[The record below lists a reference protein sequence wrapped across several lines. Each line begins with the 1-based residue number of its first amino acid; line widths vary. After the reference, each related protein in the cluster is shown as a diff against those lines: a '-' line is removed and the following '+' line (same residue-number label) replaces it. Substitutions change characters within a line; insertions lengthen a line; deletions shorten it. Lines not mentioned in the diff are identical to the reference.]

1 MPIIAPIPRGERRL
15 MQKAIHK
22 TRDKNHARR
31 LTAMLM
37 LHRGERVS
45 DVARTLCCA
54 RSSVGRWINWF
65 THSGIEG
72 LKSLPA
78 GRSRR
83 WPFEHICTLLRELI
97 KHSPGDFGY
106 QRSRWSTE
114 LLAIKINE
122 ITGCQLHAGTV
133 RRWLPSAGLVW
144 RRAAPTL
151 RIRDPHKDEKMA
163 VIHKALDECSA
174 EHPVFYED
182 EVDIHLNPKIGAD
195 WQLRGQQKRV
205 VTPGQNEKYYPQ
217 YVKPF
222 VRGQKNDGNDAQ
234 AIAVALM
241 QPTMQFVPPK
251 SPEQQDIQALH
262 RARQRIV
269 NHRTA
274 TVCQIRGLLL
284 DRGIPIGSAVSRVR
298 RAIPLIL
305 EDAENG
311 LSSRMRRTIA
321 ELYELFNDLGRRIH
335 FFDKEIETVFRQSE
349 ACQRIARVKGIGPK
363 TATAVVAAI
372 GKGTEFKNGR
382 HFAAWLGL
390 VPRQHSSGDRQ
401 VLMNMT
407 KKGDKHLR
415 TLFIHGARAVVRV
428 ATNNNDG
435 HMNQWVNQLK
445 ERRGFN
451 KTTVAVANKNA
462 RIIWSMLRNETEYQ
476 VE

>member
-1 MPIIAPIPRGERRL
+1 MNIVFLGIDLAKNVFQLCGLNQAGKPVYTKRTGRKELLQTLANIPACL
-15 MQKAIHK
+15 I
-22 TRDKNHARR
+22 
-31 LTAMLM
+31 
-37 LHRGERVS
+37 
-45 DVARTLCCA
+45 
-54 RSSVGRWINWF
+54 
-65 THSGIEG
+65 GIEASTG
-72 LKSLPA
+72 A
-78 GRSRR
+78 FY
-83 WPFEHICTLLRELI
+83 WQCEFEKL
-97 KHSPGDFGY
+97 G
-106 QRSRWSTE
+106 
-114 LLAIKINE
+114 
-122 ITGCQLHAGTV
+122 
-133 RRWLPSAGLVW
+133 
-144 RRAAPTL
+144 
-151 RIRDPHKDEKMA
+151 HKVK
-163 VIHKALDECSA
+163 VIS
-174 EHPVFYED
+174 
-182 EVDIHLNPKIGAD
+182 
-195 WQLRGQQKRV
+195 
-205 VTPGQNEKYYPQ
+205 PQ
-217 YVKPF
+217 YVRPF

-284 DRGIPIGSAVSRVR
+284 DRGIPIGSAVSRAR

-321 ELYELFNDLGRRIH
+321 ELYDLFNDLGRRIH

-349 ACQRIARVKGIGPK
+349 ACPRIAKVKGIGPK

-462 RIIWSMLRNETEYQ
+462 RIIWSMLRNDTGYQ
-476 VE
+476 VVCN